1 MKFYLNFYK
10 KYNLNK
16 NKMWYN
22 TQMKARPPRT
32 YSSKYR
38 SNYHP
43 LVSKSQ
49 VNPRE
54 RLLNNQK
61 RQKLRDLLID
71 RFAQKYNL
79 GDNKNLISN
88 EINNFIQQEKL
99 NDIDLQRLDDRI
111 KRIINQ
117 DVSRKNLRNK
127 LTQNFDYNQPINKNN
142 GMNQEEENIY
152 PTNYQPPMES
162 TLNNNTNNNKAN
174 VRSTSSKPSRPIS
187 SQTYIPKD
195 NLNLY
200 KNRQKYKKPED
211 ELAAL
216 EAELAEEEERE
227 LREKGYY
234 SEMNQNLKLKKINFK
249 KYGNEWA
256 AMAAY
261 DKMIYEEQLKD
272 ERIRNQQQKKRTKA
286 DLDSQVKEKI
296 KREYEDELKDKEYD
310 KMFKEHQKKL
320 DVIEKEKQELIK
332 QQYLREKESRQ
343 EQLKDNYIRKRIDDL
358 KERKFDKKIIKNIN
372 NEIEK
377 EKKQFAEEKKKRNIE
392 LSKALAENEKNRKN
406 LKILQEQQKQDDL
419 QFLEEQKKMDIRKEQ
434 EREFLLNKIKNKC
447 NRKTTAQAEAE
458 INRIIKEQEDEDKK
472 MIFYMKEK
480 SRIQDEKEF
489 NEKIRRE
496 KEKKELKKYYD
507 MQVAE
512 RQKDEHFE
520 KILDGEQARIW
531 KKDCDKY
538 NEDEKRIEKIIRDK
552 NVRNLNTIKEQIR
565 IKKEKEK
572 NNSTMTPIEFSMNR
586 EKLMKVQ
593 EALGE

>member
-1 MKFYLNFYK
+1 
-10 KYNLNK
+10 
-16 NKMWYN
+16 
-22 TQMKARPPRT
+22 
-32 YSSKYR
+32 
-38 SNYHP
+38 
-43 LVSKSQ
+43 
-49 VNPRE
+49 
-54 RLLNNQK
+54 
-61 RQKLRDLLID
+61 
-71 RFAQKYNL
+71 
-79 GDNKNLISN
+79 
-88 EINNFIQQEKL
+88 
-99 NDIDLQRLDDRI
+99 
-111 KRIINQ
+111 
-117 DVSRKNLRNK
+117 
-127 LTQNFDYNQPINKNN
+127 
-142 GMNQEEENIY
+142 
-152 PTNYQPPMES
+152 
-162 TLNNNTNNNKAN
+162 
-174 VRSTSSKPSRPIS
+174 
-187 SQTYIPKD
+187 
-195 NLNLY
+195 
-200 KNRQKYKKPED
+200 
-211 ELAAL
+211 
-216 EAELAEEEERE
+216 
-227 LREKGYY
+227 
-234 SEMNQNLKLKKINFK
+234 
-249 KYGNEWA
+249 
-256 AMAAY
+256 
-261 DKMIYEEQLKD
+261 
-272 ERIRNQQQKKRTKA
+272 
-286 DLDSQVKEKI
+286 
-296 KREYEDELKDKEYD
+296 
-310 KMFKEHQKKL
+310 MFKEHQKKL

-358 KERKFDKKIIKNIN
+358 KERKFDKKVIKNIN

-392 LSKALAENEKNRKN
+392 LGKALAENEKNRKN

-434 EREFLLNKIKNKC
+434 EREYLLNKIKNKC

-512 RQKDEHFE
+512 RQKDEQFE

-572 NNSTMTPIEFSMNR
+572 NNMGMTPTEYAFNR